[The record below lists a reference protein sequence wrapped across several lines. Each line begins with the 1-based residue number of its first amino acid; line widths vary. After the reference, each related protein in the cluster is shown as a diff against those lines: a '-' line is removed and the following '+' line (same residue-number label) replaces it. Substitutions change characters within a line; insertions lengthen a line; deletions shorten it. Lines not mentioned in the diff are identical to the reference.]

1 MEARTKYQ
9 QQVAAANERLLPI
22 AEKQAAW
29 AFKTQIGHY
38 AFRTKSGVTTCM
50 DCGHKFHT
58 NGKGQHFCCPK
69 CGARLELR
77 DTFCRKVVEKVY
89 WSVLDVV
96 EGLQVQ
102 RVFLLT
108 ATCYKGKPANVDNR
122 EILRY
127 WINDKGKI
135 EITAQQRTFGYY
147 VDSFLAD
154 SNIVL
159 RHDNDIYRC
168 VADCNVYPR
177 YKVTPTLRRNG
188 LKGKFP
194 EAAPLC
200 LMTSLLTDPRIETLI
215 KAGRKA
221 DMDYFLHYPMRLDIC
236 WDAYKIVIRNSY
248 FISDI
253 KQWADYISDLV
264 ILGKDIHNAK
274 YVCPSDLQAESEKAK
289 VRLQVIAE
297 KKKRKEEQ
305 ETARRNEASFR
316 ALKAR
321 FFGLSFTDGKIK
333 VAVLDSVSA
342 YYQEGNAM
350 HHCVGEMEYYLK
362 PDTLVFSARID
373 GKRIE
378 TVELSLNTFKVIQSR
393 GHCNQNTPYHKAI
406 INLVQRNASLVRE
419 RM

>member
-1 MEARTKYQ
+1 M
-9 QQVAAANERLLPI
+9 
-22 AEKQAAW
+22 
-29 AFKTQIGHY
+29 
-38 AFRTKSGVTTCM
+38 
-50 DCGHKFHT
+50 
-58 NGKGQHFCCPK
+58 
-69 CGARLELR
+69 ELR